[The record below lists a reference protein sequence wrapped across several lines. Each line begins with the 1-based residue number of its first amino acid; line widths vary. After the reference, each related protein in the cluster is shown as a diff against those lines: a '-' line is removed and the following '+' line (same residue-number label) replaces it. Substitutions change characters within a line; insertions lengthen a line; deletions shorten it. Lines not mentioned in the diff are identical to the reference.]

1 MATELGEVRM
11 IDGHPCYITGGQYL
25 SDSGRVSNHFHW
37 RKIKKDGFLTKKE
50 YFGYGGIW
58 PVVEDAEIEIRVR
71 LPKKLPECEDEE
83 E

>member
-1 MATELGEVRM
+1 MPTGVGEVRM
-11 IDGHPCYITGGQYL
+11 IDGHPCYITDGQYE
-25 SDSGRVSNHFHW
+25 SGGRVSNHFHW
-37 RKIKKDGFLTKKE
+37 RKIKKDGFLTKQE

-58 PVVEDAEIEIRVR
+58 PLVDDAKIEIRVK